1 MKDEESAEG
10 RIKKIKCEEY
20 IFSERDHIFMTPTP
34 KNLNRKKM
42 DKLSVYEYAE
52 GGWYFCFLFVL
63 LERKVCLGG
72 GVGG

>member
-1 MKDEESAEG
+1 
-10 RIKKIKCEEY
+10 
-20 IFSERDHIFMTPTP
+20 
-34 KNLNRKKM
+34 M